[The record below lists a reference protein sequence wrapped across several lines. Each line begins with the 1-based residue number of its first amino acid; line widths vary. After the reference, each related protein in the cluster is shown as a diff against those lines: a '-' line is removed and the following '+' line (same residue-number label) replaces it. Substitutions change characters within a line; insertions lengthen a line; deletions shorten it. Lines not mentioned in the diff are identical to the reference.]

1 MHITMSDPTIAHLLI
16 SSVAICGIAV
26 SWLQFTAKAAKKV
39 AQLSNE
45 MFADKA
51 AEERKRQR
59 KIEEVSRRIREII
72 IRREE
77 AEAEEEEAT
86 GMAD

>member
-1 MHITMSDPTIAHLLI
+1 MSDPTIAHLLI

-51 AEERKRQR
+51 AEEKD
-59 KIEEVSRRIREII
+59 KEK
-72 IRREE
+72 
-77 AEAEEEEAT
+77 
-86 GMAD
+86 

>member
-1 MHITMSDPTIAHLLI
+1 MSDPTIAHLLI

>member
-16 SSVAICGIAV
+16 SSVAIRGIAV

-72 IRREE
+72 RREE
-77 AEAEEEEAT
+77 GEAEEEEAT